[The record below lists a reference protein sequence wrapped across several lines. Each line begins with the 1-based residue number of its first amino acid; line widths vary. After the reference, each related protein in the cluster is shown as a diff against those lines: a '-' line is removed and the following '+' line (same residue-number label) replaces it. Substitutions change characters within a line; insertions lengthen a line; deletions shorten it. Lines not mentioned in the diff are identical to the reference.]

1 MLSRT
6 AQTVRD
12 EAEFG
17 PADRFREIL
26 RYARDDNSLGR
37 PMLHHYSR
45 TNSVVSPKLANNA
58 SPPRAL
64 ALVREGGLNEPFEER
79 VRLIRLALKL
89 GMILAGQE
97 VGMIA
102 QLD

>member
-6 AQTVRD
+6 TQTVRD
-12 EAEFG
+12 EAKFG
-17 PADRFREIL
+17 RADGLREVL
-26 RYARDDNSLGR
+26 RYAQDDNSLGR
-37 PMLHHYSR
+37 PVLHRYSR

-58 SPPRAL
+58 SPPRTL
-64 ALVREGGLNEPFEER
+64 ALVRQSGLNEPFEER
-79 VRLIRLALKL
+79 VRLIRFALKL

>member
-12 EAEFG
+12 EAKFG
-17 PADRFREIL
+17 RADGFERSSL
-26 RYARDDNSLGR
+26 RTQLTKTGAPSLLEDQKYCQPQTR
-37 PMLHHYSR
+37 
-45 TNSVVSPKLANNA
+45 NNA
-58 SPPRAL
+58 SPPRTL
-64 ALVREGGLNEPFEER
+64 ALVRQSGLNEPFEER
-79 VRLIRLALKL
+79 VRLIRFALKL

>member
-1 MLSRT
+1 VLSRT
-6 AQTVRD
+6 AQTLRD
-12 EAEFG
+12 EAKFG
-17 PADRFREIL
+17 RADGLRVIL
-26 RYARDDNSLGR
+26 RYAQDDHSLGR
-37 PMLHHYSR
+37 PVLHHYSR

-58 SPPRAL
+58 SPPRTL
-64 ALVREGGLNEPFEER
+64 ALVRQSGLNEPFEER
-79 VRLIRLALKL
+79 VRLIRFALKL